1 MAPLLDA
8 KVSKKVD
15 SNETEKA
22 CSKNIFSVSTDRL
35 SIINTFTAHFEPKP
49 VFNMKTFLKI
59 VAAVLIISST
69 VTFTSCSKSTYGHNY
84 HAKSRGSSSTID
96 PLSRKSQPVRKKYII
111 NNKRRR
117 ILGNETPSVK

>member
-22 CSKNIFSVSTDRL
+22 RSKNIFSVSTDHL

-69 VTFTSCSKSTYGHNY
+69 VTFTSCSKSTYGHKY